1 MGHSFRVLVVG
12 WWLFRRSFRPT
23 VTERRRFQRLQL
35 QLSFVLPNL
44 SLDLWAFAP
53 LCSAEF
59 VFWQH
64 HYIASSQLA
73 LLLCDKMLCVKTDA
87 FFSGGNSCVPS
98 VASERS
104 SSDKFPNP
112 FLSRILA
119 SLWQNCSSNVKIRQ
133 NDKEFYRSLS
143 FSIRPLIF
151 LKAFFCSL
159 KLKMTTATNATSP
172 TPAATSSETPS
183 DAIRMPS

>member
-12 WWLFRRSFRPT
+12 WWLFRRSFQPT

-73 LLLCDKMLCVKTDA
+73 LLLCEKKVIVKTDV

-104 SSDKFPNP
+104 S
-112 FLSRILA
+112 
-119 SLWQNCSSNVKIRQ
+119 NVKIRQ
-133 NDKEFYRSLS
+133 NGNGFLPLFVLFYQTFN
-143 FSIRPLIF
+143 FSQGILLQFYAEDDHGYECHESHSGCNILRNTF
-151 LKAFFCSL
+151 
-159 KLKMTTATNATSP
+159 
-172 TPAATSSETPS
+172 
-183 DAIRMPS
+183 